1 MNNISL
7 RVLEKED
14 TDFLHRLFNDPAI
27 MAYWFDE
34 AYHAKAK
41 IEANFDKFKADQTQR
56 RFILQ
61 NDNEPLGMVALYEI
75 DFVHRKAEFA
85 IMLDPTKQGNGYALP
100 ATKLAIDYAFKTLNL
115 HKLFLIVDEKN
126 EKAIHVYKKA
136 GFQPEATLKDE
147 YFVNGSYHN
156 AVYMSILQEDYL
168 HN

>member
-7 RVLEKED
+7 RVTEKED

-34 AYHAKAK
+34 AYHSKAK
-41 IEANFDKFKADQTQR
+41 IDANFEKYNEDHTQR

-61 NDNEPLGMVALYEI
+61 NDYEPIGMVSLYVI
-75 DFVHRKAEFA
+75 DFVHRRAEFA
-85 IMLDPTKQGNGYALP
+85 IMLDLTKQGNGYAFL
-100 ATKLAIDYAFKTLNL
+100 ATHLVLYYAFKTLNL
-115 HKLFLIVDEKN
+115 HKFFLIVDDIH
-126 EKAIHVYKKA
+126 EKAIHVYEKA
-136 GFQPEATLKDE
+136 GFQPEVTLKDE

-168 HN
+168 YN